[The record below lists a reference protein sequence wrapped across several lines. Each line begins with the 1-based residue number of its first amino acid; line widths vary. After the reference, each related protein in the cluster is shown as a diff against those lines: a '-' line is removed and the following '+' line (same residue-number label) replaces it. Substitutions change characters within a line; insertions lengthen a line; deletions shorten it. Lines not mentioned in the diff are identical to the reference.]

1 MVAVDRLTLNHLH
14 RRILHM
20 SSATALGIPGYTT
33 GTWDIDPTHS
43 EVGFVV
49 RHLVVTKVRGRF
61 AKFSGSIV
69 TTENPLESSVDISVE
84 LDSITTN
91 QDQRDGHLRSADFFE
106 VETYPTM
113 TYKASGARQDGD
125 KFVLDGELTLKGVT
139 KVVPLTFELNGI
151 GENPLAGGTVAG
163 FSGTAHI
170 NRKDFNVNFEGVQN
184 GIAIVSDKIE
194 IHIEVEANLRKPEA

>member
-1 MVAVDRLTLNHLH
+1 
-14 RRILHM
+14 M
-20 SSATALGIPGYTT
+20 SSATALEIPGYVA
-33 GTWDIDPTHS
+33 GTWEIDPSHS

-61 AKFSGSIV
+61 AEFSGTIV
-69 TTENPLESSVDISVE
+69 TAENPLESSVDISVD
-84 LDSITTN
+84 LNSITTN
-91 QDQRDGHLRSADFFE
+91 QEQRDGHLRSADFFE

-163 FSGTAHI
+163 FSGSASI

-184 GIAIVSDKIE
+184 GIAVVSDKID
-194 IHIEVEANLRKPEA
+194 IHIEVEANLRQA

>member
-1 MVAVDRLTLNHLH
+1 
-14 RRILHM
+14 M
-20 SSATALGIPGYTT
+20 STTALELPGYVT

-61 AKFSGSIV
+61 ADFSGSVV
-69 TTENPLESSVDISVE
+69 TAENPLESTVDISVN

-91 QDQRDGHLRSADFFE
+91 QEQRDGHLRSADFFE

-151 GENPLAGGTVAG
+151 GSNPLTGGTVAG
-163 FSGTAHI
+163 FSGTASI
-170 NRKDFNVNFEGVQN
+170 NRKDFNVNFEGVAN
-184 GIAIVSDKIE
+184 GIAVVSEKIDIHVE
-194 IHIEVEANLRKPEA
+194 IEANLRQPEA

>member
-1 MVAVDRLTLNHLH
+1 
-14 RRILHM
+14 M
-20 SSATALGIPGYTT
+20 STTALEIPGYVA
-33 GTWDIDPTHS
+33 GTWDIDPAHS

-61 AKFSGSIV
+61 ASFSGSIV
-69 TTENPLESSVDISVE
+69 TSENPLESAVDISID

-91 QDQRDGHLRSADFFE
+91 QEQRDNHLRSADFFE

-151 GENPLAGGTVAG
+151 GDNPLASGTVAG
-163 FSGTAHI
+163 FSGTAAI

-184 GIAIVSDKIE
+184 GIAVVSDKVE
-194 IHIEVEANLRKPEA
+194 IHIEVEANLRKA

>member
-1 MVAVDRLTLNHLH
+1 
-14 RRILHM
+14 M
-20 SSATALGIPGYTT
+20 SSATSINIPGYVA
-33 GTWDIDPTHS
+33 GTWDIDPAHS

-61 AKFSGSIV
+61 ANFSGTIV
-69 TTENPLESSVDISVE
+69 TAENPLESGVDIEVD
-84 LDSITTN
+84 LNSITTN
-91 QDQRDGHLRSADFFE
+91 QEQRDGHLRSADFFE

-113 TYKASGARQDGD
+113 TYKAAGARQDGD

-163 FSGTAHI
+163 FSGSATI

-184 GIAIVSDKIE
+184 GIAIVSDKID
-194 IHIEVEANLRKPEA
+194 IHIEVEANLRQPEA

>member
-1 MVAVDRLTLNHLH
+1 
-14 RRILHM
+14 M
-20 SSATALGIPGYTT
+20 SSATSIEIPGYVA
-33 GTWDIDPTHS
+33 GTWDIDPAHS

-61 AKFSGSIV
+61 ANFSGTIV
-69 TTENPLESSVDISVE
+69 TAENPLESSVDIE
-84 LDSITTN
+84 IDLNSITTN
-91 QDQRDGHLRSADFFE
+91 QEQRDGHLRSADFFE

-125 KFVLDGELTLKGVT
+125 RFVLDGELTLKGVT

-163 FSGTAHI
+163 FSATASI

-184 GIAIVSDKIE
+184 GIAIVSDKID
-194 IHIEVEANLRKPEA
+194 IHIEAEANLRQPQA